1 MKLNNESLKDKAFW
15 EEKGYRLPAYDR
27 EAMIAKTVAEPT

>member
-1 MKLNNESLKDKAFW
+1 MILSNEALKNRRAW

-27 EAMIAKTVAEPT
+27 EAMI